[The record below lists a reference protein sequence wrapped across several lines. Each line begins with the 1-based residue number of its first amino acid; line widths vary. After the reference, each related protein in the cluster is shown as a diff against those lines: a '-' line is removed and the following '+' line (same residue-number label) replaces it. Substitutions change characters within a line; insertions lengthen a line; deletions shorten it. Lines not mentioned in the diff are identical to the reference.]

1 VEFQACSYAHNFGF
15 PLYPGRPIQLPTTL
29 SAGQG
34 NRIDNRRARF
44 CCAKL
49 QPESSSFQSRNAM
62 NPLRQTIGIAG
73 LLLVVIASATNARA
87 DVLEIKIDDQIT
99 PASAEV
105 ITSAIARAEREGAS
119 ALIITLNT
127 PGGLDTSMRDIISRM
142 DGSRVPIIIYVAP
155 SGARA
160 ASAGFIILI
169 AADVAA
175 MAPGTATGAAHP
187 VLADGREMDKT
198 MSEKVVNDAAAFL
211 RSHAEKRGRDPQIAE
226 SAIRESKSFTEREAL
241 DKRLIEIV
249 ARDEQDLLSQ
259 LEGLTITR
267 VDGSQTALHVAGESL
282 RVIAPT
288 IRQRLLM
295 ALADP
300 RIAFV
305 LFALGALCVYFE
317 FQHPGAVVPGVV
329 GILSVV
335 LALYGFHMLPINLLG
350 VVLILVAI
358 GLFVLE
364 AKVGGFGI
372 LGLGGIAAAVVG
384 SLILIDVPN
393 PELRLPL
400 RLVLAVVIPF
410 GVIFTFILR
419 LAIRARRSKVT
430 TGTSGMIGLTGRAQ
444 TAIAP
449 EGTVFVRGELWRA
462 RSQMSIAPGEK
473 VRVTS
478 LDGLMLDVEAE
489 KDAAVIP
496 QNASAV
502 DE

>member
-1 VEFQACSYAHNFGF
+1 MTA
-15 PLYPGRPIQLPTTL
+15 
-29 SAGQG
+29 
-34 NRIDNRRARF
+34 
-44 CCAKL
+44 
-49 QPESSSFQSRNAM
+49 
-62 NPLRQTIGIAG
+62 LRHTIIIAA
-73 LLLVVIASATNARA
+73 LLLVGVASAPSARG
-87 DVLEIKIDDQIT
+87 DVLELKIDDQIT

-105 ITSAIARAEREGAS
+105 ITSAITRAEREGAS

-127 PGGLDTSMRDIISRM
+127 PGGLDTSMREIISRM
-142 DGSRVPIIIYVAP
+142 DGSRVPIIVYVAP

-175 MAPGTATGAAHP
+175 MAPGTASGAAHP
-187 VLADGREMDKT
+187 VMADGRDLDKT

-211 RSHAEKRGRDPQIAE
+211 RSHAEKRGRDPQTGE

-241 DKRLIEIV
+241 EKHLIEII

-259 LEGLTITR
+259 LDGRTITR
-267 VDGSQTALHVAGESL
+267 VDGSQTVLHVADEKL
-282 RVIAPT
+282 VEITPT

-300 RIAFV
+300 RTAFV

-317 FQHPGAVVPGVV
+317 FQHPGAIVPGVV

-335 LALYGFHMLPINLLG
+335 LALYGFHMLPINLTGLL
-350 VVLILVAI
+350 LIVVAI

-364 AKVGGFGI
+364 AKVGGFGV
-372 LGLGGIAAAVVG
+372 LGLGGIAAAIVG

-430 TGTSGMIGLTGRAQ
+430 TGGSGMIGLTGRAT

-449 EGTVFVRGELWRA
+449 EGKIFVRGEL
-462 RSQMSIAPGEK
+462 
-473 VRVTS
+473 
-478 LDGLMLDVEAE
+478 
-489 KDAAVIP
+489 
-496 QNASAV
+496 
-502 DE
+502 

>member
-1 VEFQACSYAHNFGF
+1 M
-15 PLYPGRPIQLPTTL
+15 
-29 SAGQG
+29 
-34 NRIDNRRARF
+34 
-44 CCAKL
+44 
-49 QPESSSFQSRNAM
+49 NA
-62 NPLRQTIGIAG
+62 LRQTTITAA
-73 LLLVVIASATNARA
+73 LMLVVIASATNARG
-87 DVLEIKIDDQIT
+87 DVLGLKIDDQIT
-99 PASAEV
+99 PASAEIIV
-105 ITSAIARAEREGAS
+105 SAIARAERENAS
-119 ALIITLNT
+119 CLIITLNT
-127 PGGLDTSMRDIISRM
+127 PGGLDTSMREIISRM
-142 DGSRVPIIIYVAP
+142 DSSRVPIVIYVAP

-169 AADVAA
+169 AADVAV
-175 MAPGTATGAAHP
+175 MSPGTASGAAHP
-187 VLADGREMDKT
+187 VMADGRDLDKT

-211 RSHAEKRGRDPQIAE
+211 RSHAEKRGRDPQTAE

-241 DKRLIEIV
+241 DKHLIEII

-259 LEGLTITR
+259 LEGRTITR
-267 VDGSQTALHVAGESL
+267 VDGSQTVLHVAGESL
-282 RVIAPT
+282 VVIAPT

-317 FQHPGAVVPGVV
+317 FQHPGALVPGVV

-335 LALYGFHMLPINLLG
+335 LALYGFHMLPINLTG

-364 AKVGGFGI
+364 AKVGGFGV

-393 PELRLPL
+393 PEMRLPL

-410 GVIFTFILR
+410 GIIFTFILR

-430 TGTSGMIGLTGRAQ
+430 TGTSGMMGLMGRAE
-444 TAIAP
+444 TAITP
-449 EGTVFVRGELWRA
+449 QGTIFVRGELWRA
-462 RSQMSIAPGEK
+462 RSRMSIAPGER
-473 VRVTS
+473 VRVTGVN
-478 LDGLMLDVEAE
+478 GLTLDVEAE

-496 QNASAV
+496 KNASAV